1 MNRRRALITLLVTL
15 AIAWGSLA
23 AVLAAGWTPKLGLD
37 LQGGFAVVL
46 VAPEDTD
53 PETLDTAVE
62 IMRRRIEN
70 LGIVQEPGIS
80 VQGDRSILVQL
91 PGVEDRA
98 RALAAVGTTGELSF
112 RPVLGV
118 FPESPALTDPDGTH
132 PDGLDPESGLT
143 IVDDSSQEAYLAST
157 DGLIVY
163 HVGPGPSLPHRSRSS
178 RR

>member
-70 LGIVQEPGIS
+70 LGSVQEPEIS

-98 RALAAVGTTGELSF
+98 QG
-112 RPVLGV
+112 
-118 FPESPALTDPDGTH
+118 
-132 PDGLDPESGLT
+132 SG
-143 IVDDSSQEAYLAST
+143 
-157 DGLIVY
+157 
-163 HVGPGPSLPHRSRSS
+163 RSRHD
-178 RR
+178 R